1 MCKKITAILL
11 AVAIIFS
18 FAACKKDG
26 ESKKEG
32 ENSAV
37 VQGGYMLKNEDSVA
51 LEAPANSLNPQSVYD
66 SLTYSPKMFY
76 GEYRILKSEEESF
89 VDTVGLMDYEAKY
102 TDRISTLPYQITAGR
117 NSLNYMI
124 CFATEYEWMSLK
136 FKTEND
142 GLEELVCAY
151 SVEGN
156 RLILKPLKSWS
167 GNQETNK
174 ITYEFSGNTLEYEF
188 SFKGPNLTL
197 SKDGKSVTMHGN
209 LWPTEDVTLFSV
221 DHYVSDDSNK
231 IDNIDC
237 ISFRYDDSE
246 TPGESRITFSEKDYK
261 TITDYAVGH
270 LSEDGLFTFT
280 IPYESGTK
288 TYQFVYFYCGSD
300 GIILTDGTNTYYY
313 NATWSERNQ
322 TDLKQYVSEDNTG
335 KVDKL
340 TESQLKEIVE
350 KKNNL
355 LDDLAA
361 EFQKAGISVTVNA
374 ETGELAMDSS
384 VLFGGD
390 SAELTAEGKEFLN
403 KFIGIYTSIVFSDKY
418 NGFISKTM
426 VEGHTAPV
434 SGSTYESGLPLS
446 QQRADNVKNYCISA
460 ESGVDAQYLTVLS
473 ANMESVGYS
482 NSKPIKDANGNI
494 DMDASRRVSFKFII
508 NLESV

>member
-1 MCKKITAILL
+1 MCKKITAVLL

-76 GEYRILKSEEESF
+76 GDYRILKSEEESF
-89 VDTVGLMDYEAKY
+89 ADTVGFMDYK
-102 TDRISTLPYQITAGR
+102 TDSADQLSILPYQITAGR

-156 RLILKPLKSWS
+156 RLILKPLKTWS

-188 SFKGPNLTL
+188 SFKGPELTL

-231 IDNIDC
+231 IDNIDK
-237 ISFRYDDSE
+237 ISFGYDGKE
-246 TPGESRITFSEKDYK
+246 TADNSHITFLYADGNGVYN
-261 TITDYAVGH
+261 AVGH

-335 KVDKL
+335 KVDTL

-460 ESGVDAQYLTVLS
+460 ESGIDAQYLSVLS

-494 DMDASRRVSFKFII
+494 DMDASRRVSFRFII

>member
-1 MCKKITAILL
+1 MCKKITAVLL

-32 ENSAV
+32 ENKAAV
-37 VQGGYMLKNEDSVA
+37 EGGYMLKNKESVE
-51 LEAPANSLNPQSVYD
+51 LEAPANPLNPQSVYD

-89 VDTVGLMDYEAKY
+89 ADTVGFMDYKTEFA
-102 TDRISTLPYQITAGR
+102 DRLSILPYYITAGR
-117 NSLNYMI
+117 NSLNYLL
-124 CFATEYEWMSLK
+124 CYATEYEWMSLK
-136 FKTEND
+136 FKTD
-142 GLEELVCAY
+142 SGYMDELVCAY

-167 GNQETNK
+167 GDKETQK
-174 ITYEFSGNTLEYEF
+174 ITYEFTGDTLEYEF
-188 SFKGPNLTL
+188 SFKGPELTL

-209 LWPTEDVTLFSV
+209 FWSSEDIALFSA
-221 DHYVSDDSNK
+221 DHYVSKDSNK
-231 IDNIDC
+231 IDNIDR
-237 ISFRYDDSE
+237 ISFRYDGKE
-246 TPGESRITFSEKDYK
+246 TVDNSYITFS
-261 TITDYAVGH
+261 YADGNAVYNAIGH
-270 LSEDGLFTFT
+270 LSDDGLFTFT

-300 GIILTDGTNTYYY
+300 GIVLTDGTNTYYY
-313 NATWSERNQ
+313 NATWTDRNQ
-322 TDLKQYVSEDNTG
+322 TDLKQYISEDNTG

-340 TESQLKEIVE
+340 SEAQLKEIVE

-434 SGSTYESGLPLS
+434 SGSTYEGGLPLS
-446 QQRADNVKNYCISA
+446 QERAENVKNYCLSA

-482 NSKPIKDANGNI
+482 NSKPVKDANGNI
-494 DMDASRRVSFKFII
+494 DMDASRRVSFRFII
-508 NLESV
+508 NLDNA